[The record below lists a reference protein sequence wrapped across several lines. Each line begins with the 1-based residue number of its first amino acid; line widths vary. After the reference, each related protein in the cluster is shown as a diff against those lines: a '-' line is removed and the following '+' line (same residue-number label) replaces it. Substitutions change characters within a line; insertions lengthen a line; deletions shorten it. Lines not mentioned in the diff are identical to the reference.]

1 LSYFPNWYQ
10 TALTAKDP
18 LALELKETLTEWAVR
33 HGLEYGWMSE
43 VVVHTLSAWVT
54 DPRLEESR
62 RWFLASPIDFHPMTY
77 GEQVIEFST
86 HWDPF
91 TTSRK
96 KAKTQIIADFEADLE
111 RQLSEIEARSKE
123 RGIQEIPEKRKLAK
137 HLTWLVQYQVMKR
150 SFSIIAKDAG
160 LKFAEEQGHKTVAPA
175 VRSTAQVIGLQPLRE
190 NDPGGRPTTSR

>member
-1 LSYFPNWYQ
+1 
-10 TALTAKDP
+10 
-18 LALELKETLTEWAVR
+18 
-33 HGLEYGWMSE
+33 
-43 VVVHTLSAWVT
+43 
-54 DPRLEESR
+54 
-62 RWFLASPIDFHPMTY
+62 MTY

-96 KAKTQIIADFEADLE
+96 KAEKQIIADFEADLE
-111 RQLSEIEARSKE
+111 RQLGEIEARSKE
-123 RGIQEIPEKRKLAK
+123 RGIQEIPEKRKLVK